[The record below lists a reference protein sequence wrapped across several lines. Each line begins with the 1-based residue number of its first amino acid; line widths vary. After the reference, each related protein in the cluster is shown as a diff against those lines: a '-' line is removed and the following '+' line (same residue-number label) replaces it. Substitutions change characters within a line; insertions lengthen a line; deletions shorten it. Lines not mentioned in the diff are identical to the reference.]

1 MKIRYLGLLAG
12 GSIALLTAIIWHIG
26 QVSAAEASSDPATS
40 GNPRAAAE
48 WHSLVDEYFDQVYLP
63 YNPTAGTS
71 AGLHQYDS
79 KLENYSR
86 ASLDRQIRDLHAYE
100 LKVAAFPASGLD
112 EWDSGDRAFLLGNI
126 RSQIL
131 TLEKIRPWQKNP
143 DWYSSG
149 LTNSAFT
156 IIERN
161 YAPPEIRLKALI
173 AREQQ
178 MPAMLQAARANLANP
193 PKIYTQIALEQLPGL
208 ISFFQND
215 IPAAF
220 AHVEDRSLLA
230 QFHSSNENVVRAL
243 TAYRQWV
250 QTELLPRSNGDFRIG
265 ADNFSAKLHDDEMID
280 IPLDRLLQI
289 AYADLHR
296 NQEEF
301 RKVAHDL
308 DPSKTPMEVL
318 ADLQADHPAP
328 DQLLSK
334 FQLTFNNLIQF
345 IRTRKIVTIT
355 SDVQPTLEDT
365 PPFMRAT
372 TFASMDPPGAYE
384 TGSHKAY
391 FNVTVPSKNETPR
404 QIAESMAAF
413 NIGTIVSTSV
423 HEAYPGHYVQ
433 FLFLPQVHSRVRK
446 MLYASS
452 NVEGWAHYCEQMML
466 DEGYGQPGWG
476 AKDAREARLIR
487 LGQLDDALLRDARFI
502 VGIQMHTGK
511 MTVDQAVDFFEKQGY
526 QTRANGLVEAKRGTA
541 DPTYLYYTLGKL
553 MIVKV
558 RHDLRQKE
566 GAAFSLQKFHDDFLR
581 QGGVPVPIVRRALLG
596 NDSPVL

>member
-1 MKIRYLGLLAG
+1 MKIRYLPLLAG
-12 GSIALLTAIIWHIG
+12 GSIALLTAAIWHIAH
-26 QVSAAEASSDPATS
+26 VSAAEASPAASSNQQAT
-40 GNPRAAAE
+40 AD
-48 WHSLVDEYFDQVYLP
+48 WHRLVDQYFDQVYLP
-63 YNPTAGTS
+63 CNPTAGTS
-71 AGLHQYDS
+71 AGLHQYDDR
-79 KLENYSR
+79 LENYSR
-86 ASLDRQIRDLHAYE
+86 ASLDQQIRDLHAYGA
-100 LKVAAFPASGLD
+100 KVAAFPASKLSA
-112 EWDSGDRAFLLGNI
+112 WDAGDRAFLLGNI
-126 RSQIL
+126 RSQLL

-161 YAPPEIRLKALI
+161 YAPSDVRLKALI

-178 MPAMLQAARANLANP
+178 MPAMLQAARTNLENP
-193 PKIYTQIALEQLPGL
+193 PKIYTQIALEQLPG
-208 ISFFQND
+208 IVSFFQKD

-220 AHVEDRSLLA
+220 SGVQDRALLA
-230 QFHSSNENVVRAL
+230 QFHSSNEGVVRAL
-243 TAYRQWV
+243 TAYQQWL
-250 QTELLPRSNGDFRIG
+250 QTALLPRSNGDFRIG
-265 ADNFSAKLHDDEMID
+265 AENFSAKLQDDEMID
-280 IPLDRLLQI
+280 IPLERLLQI
-289 AYADLHR
+289 ANADLHK

-301 RKVAHDL
+301 RRVAQEI
-308 DPSKTPMEVL
+308 DPDKTPMEML
-318 ADLQADHPAP
+318 ASLQADHPAP
-328 DQLLSK
+328 DQLLNK

-345 IRTRKIVTIT
+345 IRTKNIVTIA
-355 SDVQPTLEDT
+355 SDVQPTLENT

-372 TFASMDPPGAYE
+372 TFASMDSPGAYE
-384 TGSHKAY
+384 QGSHKAY
-391 FNVTVPSKNETPR
+391 FNVTVPSPNESPQ

-413 NIGTIVSTSV
+413 NIGTIVSTSI

-433 FLFLPQVHSRVRK
+433 FLFMPQVHSRVRK

-452 NVEGWAHYCEQMML
+452 VVEGWAHYCEQMML

-476 AKDAREARLIR
+476 AKDAREAKLIR

-502 VGIQMHTGK
+502 VGIQMHAGQ

-553 MIVKV
+553 MIVKL
-558 RHDLRQKE
+558 RHDLQQKE
-566 GAAFSLQKFHDDFLR
+566 GAAFSLRKFHDDFLR
-581 QGGVPVPIVRRALLG
+581 QGGVPVPLVRRALLH